1 MLRVCDRRCAARI
14 GRTPHFRQSRSLC
27 SVALARDAQQAH
39 RRGFLLAPHGQRE
52 LPPQTLDR
60 SAPTLALDRLARDLE
75 AVGDFFVDE
84 RLVEG
89 VKGGCFRYFEAF
101 PDLHV
106 ALDDVIAEG
115 DRVFVRSTMTGT
127 HDGEYKG
134 IPATGRHVAAES
146 AEVFRIADGRFVG
159 YWCLTN
165 VAGLMRQLTEEPA
178 AATA

>member
-1 MLRVCDRRCAARI
+1 MPLPSRAA
-14 GRTPHFRQSRSLC
+14 G
-27 SVALARDAQQAH
+27 RDAVLQAMK
-39 RRGFLLAPHGQRE
+39 GDVMSEQNKQVVRE
-52 LPPQTLDR
+52 YYER
-60 SAPTLALDRLARDLE
+60 VMNGRDLD

-101 PDLHV
+101 PDLHI
-106 ALDDVIAEG
+106 ALDDLISEG

-146 AEVFRIADGRFVG
+146 AEVFRVADGRFVG

-165 VAGLMRQLTEEPA
+165 VAGLMRQLTEEVA
-178 AATA
+178 SSTV